1 MSSAFLFVTIPKVRK
16 KLIAIR
22 GDLETIRLQLAAD
35 TALRTTGVILS
46 LTQFRKFRFSAKQGW
61 V

>member
-1 MSSAFLFVTIPKVRK
+1 MFATIPKVRK

-35 TALRTTGVILS
+35 TALRTTGFILS
-46 LTQFRKFRFSAKQGW
+46 LTQLRKFKFSVK
-61 V
+61 